1 MSRTH
6 SFSVEVAKEYGVNVA
21 NMLNHFSFWY
31 LKNKADNVNFLKGDY
46 WVRMKAKQMQQYYP
60 YFTERQLRHLI
71 DKMIDLKLL
80 KQDEFNDKKNDRTKW
95 YCLSKKSKNILAIS
109 TDKNVSNIKK
119 EAKKPTDISTD
130 KNVSNVTHKIVSLTD
145 KNVSSIYKEVDIKDR
160 YYYYKEKIAANKSLI
175 EILAMQNKVKPITIK
190 NKIEEFVLHC
200 KSVKKSHD
208 NDGDVFEHFS
218 SWIRKFDLKDLD
230 LDSELN
236 WFIKIFNKISRRDFK
251 ITEETRTRF
260 AKQFQVG
267 YSSADFKT
275 AIVNLYNSSP
285 ENKFH
290 LQHKFKFA
298 TPEYLL
304 KDDNMN
310 KYLNFKI

>member
-6 SFSVEVAKEYGVNVA
+6 SFSVDVAQDFGVEMA
-21 NMLNHFSFWY
+21 LMLNHFSFWY
-31 LKNKADNVNFLKGDY
+31 LKNKSDNNQFFKGDY
-46 WVRMKAKQMQQYYP
+46 WVRMKATQLQEYYP
-60 YFTERQLRHLI
+60 YFSLRQLRYLI
-71 DKMIDLKLL
+71 DKMIDLNLL
-80 KQDEFNDKKNDRTKW
+80 KQDEFNTKKNDRTKW
-95 YCLSKKSKNILAIS
+95 YCLTKKSKNILNIS

-119 EAKKPTDISTD
+119 EAKKTTDISTD

-145 KNVSSIYKEVDIKDR
+145 KNVTSILKEEDTKDR

>member
-21 NMLNHFSFWY
+21 TMLNHFSFWY

-95 YCLSKKSKNILAIS
+95 YCLTKKSKNILAIS

-119 EAKKPTDISTD
+119 TAHKASIISTD

-145 KNVSSIYKEVDIKDR
+145 KNVTSIYKEVDIKDR
-160 YYYYKEKIAANKSLI
+160 YSIYIDFSAIIFIIKKDEAAFQVF
-175 EILAMQNKVKPITIK
+175 EMQ
-190 NKIEEFVLHC
+190 H
-200 KSVKKSHD
+200 KKSI
-208 NDGDVFEHFS
+208 NNYLEFLKYFEIKVQEEEIDFTVNKLLGRLKRLAFNWNSSTSKNGFS
-218 SWIRKFDLKDLD
+218 NT
-230 LDSELN
+230 EN
-236 WFIKIFNKISRRDFK
+236 GPK
-251 ITEETRTRF
+251 IT
-260 AKQFQVG
+260 AKR
-267 YSSADFKT
+267 
-275 AIVNLYNSSP
+275 
-285 ENKFH
+285 
-290 LQHKFKFA
+290 
-298 TPEYLL
+298 
-304 KDDNMN
+304 
-310 KYLNFKI
+310 LN

>member
-6 SFSVEVAKEYGVNVA
+6 SFSVTVATFYGVDMA
-21 NMLNHFSFWY
+21 LMLNHFSFWY
-31 LKNKADNVNFLKGDY
+31 LKNASDRMNYYKGDY
-46 WVRMKAKQMQQYYP
+46 WVRMKAATLRSYYP
-60 YFTERQLRHLI
+60 YFTERQLRYLI
-71 DKMIDLKLL
+71 DKMIDLNLL

-95 YCLSKKSKNILAIS
+95 YCLTNKSKILLNIS

-119 EAKKPTDISTD
+119 EAKKTTDISTD

-145 KNVSSIYKEVDIKDR
+145 KNVTSILKEEDTKDR
-160 YYYYKEKIAANKSLI
+160 YYYYKEKIGANKSLI